1 MGGSARRGSAL
12 LAVLW
17 LSAALAAIAFS
28 LAATVRGEI
37 EHTSTTLD
45 GTRAYYLA
53 TGGIQRAL
61 LYIQWGQLYKAPD
74 GSSRYFPPGTTEL
87 RFSFP
92 TGETIVE
99 IAPEN
104 AKLGLNR
111 IAPAELTRLLLVLG
125 AGPGQASE
133 LTRAIVDWRTPLT
146 EAGLTEFDFYYQG
159 LTPSFRAPHTSY
171 QHVEEL
177 LAVKGMTSEL
187 FFGSLAHDPR
197 GGLVERPGLMDCL
210 SVYTSGAGVDAN
222 TAAAPVLAAVGL
234 DEGEVGLIVE
244 ARRRQPFRSAR
255 ELADIGLRPESLA
268 RLSVG
273 GGPVYTL
280 RATAKLRL
288 ADGKLS
294 DLSRT
299 AGATVAFGEGPAG
312 LGYQVLRWRDW
323 AWTGNEAWTPEPSL
337 Q

>member
-1 MGGSARRGSAL
+1 MGASARRGSAL

-17 LSAALAAIAFS
+17 LSAALGAIAFS

-53 TGGIQRAL
+53 TGAIQRAL
-61 LYIQWGQLYKAPD
+61 FYMQWGPAYAAPD
-74 GSSRYFPPGTTEL
+74 GSSRYFSPGTSTL

-92 TGETIVE
+92 TGEAIVD
-99 IAPEN
+99 IAPEI
-104 AKLGLNR
+104 AKLSLNR
-111 IAPAELTRLLLVLG
+111 IAPEELARLLSVLG
-125 AGPGQASE
+125 AGHDQALE

-146 EAGLTEFDFYYQG
+146 EAGPTEFDLYYQG
-159 LTPSFRAPHTSY
+159 LTPSFRAPHASF

-177 LAVKGMTSEL
+177 LAVKGMTPEL
-187 FFGSLAHDPR
+187 LFGSLARDPR
-197 GGLVERPGLMDCL
+197 GGLAERPGLMDCL
-210 SVYTSGAGVDAN
+210 SVYANGAIVDAN

-234 DEGEVGLIVE
+234 SGDAVSAIME

-255 ELADIGLRPESLA
+255 DLAGLGFRPEVLA

-273 GGPVYTL
+273 RGSVFTL
-280 RATAKLRL
+280 RATARLRL

-294 DLSRT
+294 DLSRS
-299 AGATVAFGEGPAG
+299 AGATVSLGRGPAG

-323 AWTGNEAWTPEPSL
+323 AWTGNEAWTQETSS